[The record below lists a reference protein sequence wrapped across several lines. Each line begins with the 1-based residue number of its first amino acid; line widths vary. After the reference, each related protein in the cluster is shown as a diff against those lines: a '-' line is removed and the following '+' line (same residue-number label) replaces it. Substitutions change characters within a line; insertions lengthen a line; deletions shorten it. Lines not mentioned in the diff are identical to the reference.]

1 MHNVSRPVN
10 RVYSITVT
18 IVFYLVF
25 TVINYFGLHV
35 FHTWGVLST
44 HFTSFLAN
52 IALTVVIVASVF
64 YFRDRFFMWASLV
77 VIGRLLDS
85 ATTYYALQFP
95 FFYESNP
102 FIAGILDKPQ
112 YVFLLNM
119 VVGVADG
126 IYVAT
131 FMTLR
136 PDPRYKLK
144 YLVSLVLRVTS
155 LNILLSSWY
164 PVINNFLAIIYS
176 FLVQWL

>member
-44 HFTSFLAN
+44 HSTSFMAN
-52 IALTVVIVASVF
+52 IALTVVIVVSVL
-64 YFRDRFFMWASLV
+64 YFRDKFFTWASLD

-102 FIAGILDKPQ
+102 FIASILDKPQ

-119 VVGVADG
+119 AVGVAGG

-136 PDPRYKLK
+136 PDPRDKLK
-144 YLVSLVLRVTS
+144 YFVSLVLKVTS
-155 LNILLSSWY
+155 LNVLLSSWQ
-164 PVINNFLAIIYS
+164 PVINNILTIIYT
-176 FLVQWL
+176 FLTLWL